1 MEPAATTIPAAYS
14 EDIYDD
20 FGVVSG
26 DTQYYRKE
34 HADAFIAEKDA
45 EIAELK
51 RQLDVMNTNYVPKA
65 DIKYAN
71 EMVACQ
77 EYLLKRFEREVEHL
91 QKANA
96 HHAYKRSEFTAL
108 WCKEMLVRCWNTMDR
123 PGGDLDDYAWAKK
136 YAPYWERQTERWQKI
151 TERLKEMMT
160 GH

>member
-1 MEPAATTIPAAYS
+1 MELKATTIPAAYS

-34 HADAFIAEKDA
+34 YADAVIAEKDA

-51 RQLDVMNTNYVPKA
+51 RKLDVMNTK
-65 DIKYAN
+65 
-71 EMVACQ
+71 
-77 EYLLKRFEREVEHL
+77 FEREVERL
-91 QKANA
+91 QRANA

-108 WCKEMLVRCWNTMDR
+108 WCKEKLARCWNMMDF
-123 PGGDLDDYAWAKK
+123 PGVDLDDYARAKK
-136 YAPYWERQTERWQKI
+136 YEPYWERQKERWQKI

>member
-1 MEPAATTIPAAYS
+1 MELKATTIPAAYS

-20 FGVVSG
+20 FGAVSG

-34 HADAFIAEKDA
+34 HADAVIAEKDA

-77 EYLLKRFEREVEHL
+77 EYLLKRFEREVERL
-91 QKANA
+91 QRANA

-108 WCKEMLVRCWNTMDR
+108 WCEEVFARCWDTMNHF
-123 PGGDLDDYAWAKK
+123 GVDLDDYARAKK
-136 YAPYWERQTERWQKI
+136 YAPYWKRQTERWQKI
-151 TERLKEMMT
+151 TERLREK
-160 GH
+160 